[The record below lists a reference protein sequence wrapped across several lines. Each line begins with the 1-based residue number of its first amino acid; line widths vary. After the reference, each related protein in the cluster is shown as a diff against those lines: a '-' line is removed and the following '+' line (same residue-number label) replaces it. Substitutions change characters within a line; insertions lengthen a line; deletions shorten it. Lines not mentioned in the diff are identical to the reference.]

1 MTRKAL
7 IVQPDSFDRRAKEIE
22 RKSHASQAANQVAIV
37 EPSVGVWTGNNNFGY
52 QTGFAPDVNNRQ
64 TILKMPEWGF
74 PRLWTISLELENTVT
89 EYDGFNI
96 TAVIEFGV
104 GGSLQTVR
112 CDWINGTTLTVVA
125 NAINVIAEYRN
136 VDLVTEGAGIKVGV
150 QVGRNQRPGGIPP
163 RITILEAQV
172 VAFATLLEIPRFV
185 GRVGVLPTVATTT
198 FFVNTILFSTVSGN
212 GAANFNIVRKDGT
225 QLAIDPTLPVT
236 GSAKWVSLIV
246 GAYVS
251 PVTIWGDLVF

>member
-1 MTRKAL
+1 MGKRRIL
-7 IVQPDSFDRRAKEIE
+7 VQPDQFARRAAEIE
-22 RKSHASQAANQVAIV
+22 RASHASQTASQVSAV
-37 EPSVGVWTGNNNFGY
+37 EPSLGVWTGNNNFGR
-52 QTGFAPDVNNRQ
+52 QTGFAPDSNNRQ
-64 TILKMPEWGF
+64 SILKMPEWGF
-74 PRLWTISLELENTVT
+74 PREWTISLELDNTVV

-96 TAVIEFGV
+96 TAVIEFGC

-112 CDWINGTTLTVVA
+112 CDWINGTQLTVVA
-125 NAINVIAEYRN
+125 NAINVIAEYTN
-136 VDLVTEGAGIKVGV
+136 VDLVTEGPGIKLGV
-150 QVGRNQRPGGIPP
+150 QVGRYPRPGAIPP

-172 VAFATLLEIPRFV
+172 IPFAQLIEIPKFV

-212 GAANFNIVRKDGT
+212 GASNFNVLRKDGT

-236 GSAKWVSLIV
+236 GSAKFVSIIV